1 MKQLENQVLQ
11 AEEKVKDIQRQ
22 AVIQVESSRSKLLE
36 RLASMRKAAER
47 KRASAK
53 RQIME
58 VRTVM
63 ASKLLNEAKLG
74 NVTFCDP
81 ALADDEKKKYCEASF
96 DDTDKVTS
104 CLSSPMD
111 YCYTCCENEFGRLH
125 EDRREACYSNCD
137 KLETARVRQ
146 PQQDK
151 SQKNEK
157 GSWQFVPD
165 TNKISEKTL
174 EKYFKNR

>member
-36 RLASMRKAAER
+36 RLTSMRKAAER
-47 KRASAK
+47 KRAAAK

-63 ASKLLNEAKLG
+63 ASKLLNEAKMG
-74 NVTFCDP
+74 NITFCNP
-81 ALADDEKKKYCEASF
+81 ALAEEDKKKYCEASF
-96 DDTDKVTS
+96 DDSDKVTS

-125 EDRREACYSNCD
+125 EDRRESCYSDCD
-137 KLETARVRQ
+137 RLESARAKKPQ
-146 PQQDK
+146 PEK
-151 SQKNEK
+151 GQKNEQ
-157 GSWQFVPD
+157 GNWVFVPD
-165 TNKISEKTL
+165 TNKITDKTL
-174 EKYFKNR
+174 EKYFK